1 MGTDQIYEIAGFKV
15 KIVWDLPDGQKFE
28 LPGFA
33 PFLSKI
39 LSGSVDGTG
48 VGSEVGSGVAFRN
61 DAHKVLPLNETE
73 DVRFEIVSLE
83 EMQRT
88 PVAKSEQDIEQD
100 M

>member
-48 VGSEVGSGVAFRN
+48 IETQVGAGAFGSPSVIPFAIRSSSARVAGGN
-61 DAHKVLPLNETE
+61 AP
-73 DVRFEIVSLE
+73 S
-83 EMQRT
+83 
-88 PVAKSEQDIEQD
+88 
-100 M
+100 